1 MRMRK
6 GMLNRITA
14 ALLML
19 ALIAGLA
26 GCRKETGTDEESAAN
41 GVYRIYYVSA
51 SGTEL
56 LRRSLKPENED
67 FDGILKEVLEAFQT
81 PPDEGVKSALP
92 ENVKINSAAGGIAEI
107 DVDFSAEYLGL
118 DTLTEILLR
127 AALVKTL
134 LQFNGVDAVRFTV
147 DGQPLVIGEKE
158 IGLMGEDTFVVPTG
172 GTINSYRFL
181 EFPLYFAGQDG
192 TSLVREMR
200 SLYYSSNVNTERMIV
215 EQVIEGPQNQN
226 LLPVISKETL
236 VRRVAV
242 EDGICT
248 VDLSAEANS
257 QQENGVDPETALYA
271 FVNSIL
277 DSCEEE
283 GITGIRFLV
292 EGDSQTRFR
301 GQVNLDQTFT
311 RRPDEEPVTEG

>member
-19 ALIAGLA
+19 ALMAGLA

-81 PPDEGVKSALP
+81 
-92 ENVKINSAAGGIAEI
+92 
-107 DVDFSAEYLGL
+107 LGL

-172 GTINSYRFL
+172 GTITSYRFL

-242 EDGICT
+242 EDGICI

-277 DSCEEE
+277 DSCGEE